1 MPPELTD
8 YGKVVEGLKCCV
20 RAEETGMCPDDCPIV
35 DMCETGR
42 NECHTMLMQA
52 AHDLIQE
59 QALALYELRKKLEKF
74 KITEKEVHVND
85 GT

>member
-1 MPPELTD
+1 MKQLPPELTD

-42 NECHTMLMQA
+42 NECRTMLMQA

-59 QALALYELRKKLEKF
+59 QALALYELRKNFEKF
-74 KITEKEVHVND
+74 KITVKEEWYE
-85 GT
+85 